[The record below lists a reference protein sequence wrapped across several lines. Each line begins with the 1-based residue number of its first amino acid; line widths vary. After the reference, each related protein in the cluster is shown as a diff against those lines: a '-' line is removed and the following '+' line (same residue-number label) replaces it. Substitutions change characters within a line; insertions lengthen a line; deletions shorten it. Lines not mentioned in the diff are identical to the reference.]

1 MMGFDR
7 QKLLVAAEGQLWG
20 CEMRPASDSSS
31 GSVADQSVFLADQ
44 NKKAHVV
51 LAAV

>member
-7 QKLLVAAEGQLWG
+7 QKLLMAAEGQLWG
-20 CEMRPASDSSS
+20 CEVWPASDSSS
-31 GSVADQSVFLADQ
+31 GSVADQSVFLAAQ

-51 LAAV
+51 LAAM